1 MAILPLAPGQDY
13 LRVSRAGLLLAPNDP
28 HRGGAVCSARQV
40 KRGGTAVPDIDGSV
54 GTRRS
59 LISKQLFHRLHNP
72 NPIASKTH
80 EHKSVLVGRQGH
92 RRTNVANTRSSSRGP
107 RQELQSWHTSRKADT
122 FAPVLPG
129 GDIEARCLLEQVM
142 LAGAEDEQVM
152 PPPRAAPRR
161 AASAHAPRR
170 RGALR
175 ARPPRT
181 RRGALRRAAARTCA
195 PRRGR

>member
-1 MAILPLAPGQDY
+1 MCFRGRGFYCPERPSPWW
-13 LRVSRAGLLLAPNDP
+13 SRLLCPSSQARR
-28 HRGGAVCSARQV
+28 HRGPRH
-40 KRGGTAVPDIDGSV
+40 
-54 GTRRS
+54 RRLRRNTEG

-175 ARPPRT
+175 ARLPRC